1 MIKKSKASNRLYE
14 INTATYLRKLS
25 DRYGQTITLS
35 TIPDKELAQISDS
48 GFDAVWMMGIWQR
61 SHVAVDLA
69 LANQQLLDEAHT
81 LAPDFQIGDIIGSA
95 YSIKSYRINEQFGD
109 ESALLELRQRLSAHG
124 LSLILDF
131 VPNHTGFDHD
141 WIKSHP
147 ERYIT
152 GSTEQLATQPEQY
165 RRCNDQIIANGRDPK
180 LGSWSDVAQLNAFS
194 SSYRQAS
201 IETLNYIATLCDG
214 VRCDMAM
221 LLTNEIFTGTWGTS
235 AGPAPETEY
244 WQEVISAI
252 RSSHEDFIF
261 IAECYWKTTELLLS
275 QGFDYCYD
283 KDLYDLLVKGS
294 ASKIATHL
302 AETDRV
308 AAHQVYFLENHDEP
322 RAAVTFP
329 NEKQKAAAYIINS
342 LPGLFLVYDGQTTGY
357 TAKIPV
363 HLGHEPNLPINQ
375 DIASYYD
382 LLLGKLSHPVL
393 NWHMLDGSDQVLVGR
408 MQNNIIHTLINYS
421 ETPAE
426 IKTDSDA
433 ASLSPWQI
441 VIS

>member
-25 DRYGQTITLS
+25 DQYGQTITLS
-35 TIPDKELAQISDS
+35 TIPDKELTRISDS
-48 GFDAVWMMGIWQR
+48 GFDAIWMMGIWQR

-69 LANQQLLDEAHT
+69 LENQQLLNEARA
-81 LAPDFQIGDIIGSA
+81 LVPDFQTDDVIGSA
-95 YSIKSYRINEQFGD
+95 YSIKSYQINKQFGD
-109 ESALLELRQRLSAHG
+109 ESELLELRQRLSAHG
-124 LSLILDF
+124 LGLILDF

-152 GSTEQLATQPEQY
+152 GSPEQLAAQPEQY
-165 RRCNDQIIANGRDPK
+165 RRCDDQIIANGRDPK

-221 LLTNEIFTGTWGTS
+221 LLTNEIFAGTWGTN
-235 AGPAPETEY
+235 AGPAPEIEY

-261 IAECYWKTTELLLS
+261 IAECYWKTTELLLK

-294 ASKIATHL
+294 ASKIAAHL
-302 AETDRV
+302 AETDSLAER
-308 AAHQVYFLENHDEP
+308 QVYFLENHDEP

-342 LPGLFLVYDGQTTGY
+342 LPGIFLVYDGQTTGY

-363 HLGHEPNLPINQ
+363 HLGREPDLIPNQ
-375 DIASYYD
+375 DIASYYN
-382 LLLGKLSHPVL
+382 LLLGELPRPVL
-393 NWHMLDGSDQVLVGR
+393 SWQLLDSNDQVLVGR
-408 MQNNIIHTLINYS
+408 MQNNSIHVLINYS

-426 IKTDSDA
+426 IKTDSNA
-433 ASLSPWQI
+433 ISLNPWQI
-441 VIS
+441 VTS